1 MECQDSGEVLE
12 PDPEMLVGQVHP
24 GEGKLLLGALL
35 TQLLDAGP
43 QRHLQELG
51 RKPGFQWDFSKRQ
64 KRK

>member
-1 MECQDSGEVLE
+1 
-12 PDPEMLVGQVHP
+12 MLVGQVHP